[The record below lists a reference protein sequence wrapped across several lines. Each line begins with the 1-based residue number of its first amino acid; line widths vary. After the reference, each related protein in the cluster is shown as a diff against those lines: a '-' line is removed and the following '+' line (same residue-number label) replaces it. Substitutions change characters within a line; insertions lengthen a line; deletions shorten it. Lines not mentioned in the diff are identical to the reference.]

1 MTDTTETTGITTTTS
16 SPGDRAA
23 GTTGSAVEASK
34 TRATRGRPVRMT
46 TARRALARISTGAVR
61 TYDSRQGAPGIS
73 GRTLDTL
80 DARRLVR
87 YGTPIPGLGR
97 PIRPT
102 AAGTRAILRRGPGGT
117 AVWRWLLDQDEVWV
131 ASDGRTTPIR
141 EMPPAYCANVAAWL
155 QRNAASIRTYAAPRR
170 RQDALTWIDGTPLMR
185 ALRESAAD

>member
-1 MTDTTETTGITTTTS
+1 
-16 SPGDRAA
+16 
-23 GTTGSAVEASK
+23 
-34 TRATRGRPVRMT
+34 MT
-46 TARRALARISTGAVR
+46 TARRALAEISTGAVR

-102 AAGTRAILRRGPGGT
+102 AAGTAPSSDARPRRRTAGLAVAARPGRG
-117 AVWRWLLDQDEVWV
+117 VQSS
-131 ASDGRTTPIR
+131 SDGRTTPIR
-141 EMPPAYCANVAAWL
+141 EMPPAGLLRERRRLAAT
-155 QRNAASIRTYAAPRR
+155 QRRLDPHLRSARR